1 MTERIIERVIGSMR
15 DDLAA
20 RLAEGNPPEAGLSVM
35 MLEPAQGPAGN
46 VVLVHAR
53 NVVVAPALGL
63 VLDGRSYTPLF
74 APAAQVPDAAIART
88 QARAARAGTLPRIA
102 RAALW
107 CGAGAARNYGHF
119 IFDGLTGLAALD
131 ARGLLTRYPPLGPRL
146 TRWQRDL
153 RALAGLAAAPDAAIR
168 APLIRV
174 DELIYTDC
182 LNYYLHRAGGLFAAL
197 AARFDAARSEI
208 GAEAGA
214 GGEDVVYLSRRGFT
228 GRIVVNERALER
240 ALAACGARVL
250 RPERLSVAAQARAM
264 ARAAGDR
271 GQRRGAGQHG
281 LHGAGGPA
289 SGTAPRPGAR
299 ALDGAGCG
307 GAGNRARRAGPR
319 RTAASGRHPGR
330 PKAAAMATAAD
341 GALSLCAEGRYRRSA
356 GADRMRPGRDRPA
369 FRGPTGARAASTP
382 AGRGGTP

>member
-35 MLEPAQGPAGN
+35 MLEPAQGPAGD

-119 IFDGLTGLAALD
+119 IFDGLTGLAVLD
-131 ARGLLTRYPPLGPRL
+131 SRGLLTRYPPLEPRL

-214 GGEDVVYLSRRGFT
+214 GAGGEEVVYLSRRGFT

-240 ALAACGARVL
+240 ALAARGVRVL

-264 ARAAGDR
+264 ARARLVIGAS
-271 GQRRGAGQHG
+271 GAG
-281 LHGAGGPA
+281 LANMVFMA
-289 SGTAPRPGAR
+289 PGAR
-299 ALDGAGCG
+299 LLELRPDPVREPWMALASAARGIGHDVLALEGPLP
-307 GAGNRARRAGPR
+307 RADIPAVQRLRQWPR
-319 RTAASGRHPGR
+319 RLT
-330 PKAAAMATAAD
+330 
-341 GALSLCAEGRYRRSA
+341 GRYHYA
-356 GADRMRPGRDRPA
+356 LKADIDA
-369 FRGPTGARAASTP
+369 VLARI
-382 AGRGGTP
+382 G

>member
-20 RLAEGNPPEAGLSVM
+20 RLAAGNPPEAGLSVM
-35 MLEPAQGPAGN
+35 MLEPAQGPAGD

-63 VLDGRSYTPLF
+63 VLDGRTCTALF

-88 QARAARAGTLPRIA
+88 QARAARAGNLPRIA

-119 IFDGLTGLAALD
+119 IFDGLTGLAAMD
-131 ARGLLTRYPPLGPRL
+131 SRGLLTRYPPLDPRL
-146 TRWQRDL
+146 TRWQREL
-153 RALAGLAAAPDAAIR
+153 RALAGLPASPGTTIR

-214 GGEDVVYLSRRGFT
+214 GAGGEEVVYLSRRGFT
-228 GRIVVNERALER
+228 GRIVVNEHALER
-240 ALAACGARVL
+240 ALAARGARVL
-250 RPERLSVAAQARAM
+250 RPERLSVAAQAHAM
-264 ARAAGDR
+264 ARARLVIGAS
-271 GQRRGAGQHG
+271 GAG
-281 LHGAGGPA
+281 LANMAFMAPGAGLLELRPDPVREPWMALASAARGIGHDVLALEGPL
-289 SGTAPRPGAR
+289 PRAEIPAVQR
-299 ALDGAGCG
+299 L
-307 GAGNRARRAGPR
+307 RQWPR
-319 RTAASGRHPGR
+319 RLT
-330 PKAAAMATAAD
+330 
-341 GALSLCAEGRYRRSA
+341 GRYHYA
-356 GADRMRPGRDRPA
+356 LKADIDA
-369 FRGPTGARAASTP
+369 VLARI
-382 AGRGGTP
+382 G

>member
-20 RLAEGNPPEAGLSVM
+20 RLAAGNPPEAGLSVM

-63 VLDGRSYTPLF
+63 VLDGRTYTPLF
-74 APAAQVPDAAIART
+74 APAAQVPGAAIARI
-88 QARAARAGTLPRIA
+88 QVRAARAGTLPRLA

-153 RALAGLAAAPDAAIR
+153 RALAGLATAPDAAIR

-208 GAEAGA
+208 GAEAG
-214 GGEDVVYLSRRGFT
+214 GEDVVYLSRRGFT
-228 GRIVVNERALER
+228 GRIVVNERALT
-240 ALAACGARVL
+240 ACGARVL

-264 ARAAGDR
+264 ARARLVIGAS
-271 GQRRGAGQHG
+271 GAG
-281 LHGAGGPA
+281 LANMVFM
-289 SGTAPRPGAR
+289 TPGAR
-299 ALDGAGCG
+299 LLELRPDPVREPWMALAAAARGIGHDVLARDGPLP
-307 GAGNRARRAGPR
+307 RAEIPAVQRLRQWPR
-319 RTAASGRHPGR
+319 RLT
-330 PKAAAMATAAD
+330 
-341 GALSLCAEGRYRRSA
+341 GRYHYA
-356 GADRMRPGRDRPA
+356 LKADIDA
-369 FRGPTGARAASTP
+369 VLARI
-382 AGRGGTP
+382 G